1 MYKSPDSSSSAIYFS
16 ENSYSRPSSTS
27 PSFLEAYPLAYKLR
41 QDAGRSFC
49 PEDDTEFCPALV
61 TTPEAKQPVLS
72 TESSPTT
79 PRFAQ
84 APTFG
89 PNRVRKVLD
98 IIDPVTGAK
107 IVRSPR

>member
-27 PSFLEAYPLAYKLR
+27 PSFLDAYPLAFKLR
-41 QDAGRSFC
+41 QDAGRAFC

-61 TTPEAKQPVLS
+61 TTPEVKQPSVVA
-72 TESSPTT
+72 EMSPTM
-79 PRFAQ
+79 PGLGQ

-89 PNRVRKVLD
+89 PVRTRKVLD